1 MALKRKRP
9 AGHRPAHA
17 ATEQQEQADGPA
29 HRDASRQA
37 GSVWLGKAGWK
48 KVEVGDELLLAAEEG
63 GFLEVEEYVPG
74 CGGDGAA
81 VLGPNLAAAAADGPA
96 SEQVK
101 AGSERKTKKLSK
113 RQKTSGKLHA
123 EPGADTPDGDRG
135 PATMPGLEE
144 EVSELRMQI
153 RALQQDNQRL
163 KLARP
168 SQAAGCSSLQQP
180 DYNLPAQR
188 KDRPRLAGK
197 QQKRKSLQ
205 TGNAPAMERVVC
217 T

>member
-9 AGHRPAHA
+9 AGHRPLHA

-37 GSVWLGKAGWK
+37 GSVWLGEAGWK

-63 GFLEVEEYVPG
+63 GFLEIEEYVPG

-81 VLGPNLAAAAADGPA
+81 VLGPNLAAAAADEPA
-96 SEQVK
+96 QVK
-101 AGSERKTKKLSK
+101 AGSERKAKKLSK
-113 RQKTSGKLHA
+113 RQKTGCKLHA
-123 EPGADTPDGDRG
+123 KPGPISPEGDWG
-135 PATMPGLEE
+135 PATMPGSEE
-144 EVSELRMQI
+144 EVSELRRQI
-153 RALQQDNQRL
+153 RALQQDNERL

-180 DYNLPAQR
+180 DDDLPAQR

-197 QQKRKSLQ
+197 QQKGKSLQ
-205 TGNAPAMERVVC
+205 TGNAPAMETVVC